1 MSDESLFRIAV
12 IGVGKISI
20 GSHIPAT
27 LSSGLT
33 KLVALVDP
41 DVNRAKKTAEE
52 FGLDVEV
59 KASLKDLTSQI
70 DGVII
75 AVPNHLHAAIAM
87 EAMELGF
94 HVLIEKPL
102 ASTVEDAKK
111 ILAVQEKTN
120 KVVAVGYCT
129 RFYPNYQLLK
139 ELINDNFFG
148 KIDKFAYQAGSA
160 GGWSTFSNYIL
171 DRENVGGGVLVVT
184 GTHFIDRM
192 INLFGFPDQIVYQ
205 DDSQG
210 GPEANARLY
219 LNFNR
224 NDHEISGYI
233 HFSKTTK
240 LNSGLVIESEKGIVV
255 LADNQDDLYYF
266 ERERPDIRI
275 SLTKNKPSNDSPFML
290 QLEDFVQSCMKKTQ
304 PMVSGKSALQS
315 LLLINKA
322 YSIRESFK
330 EQWYPNTV
338 ENAQ

>member
-1 MSDESLFRIAV
+1 MSDESLFKIAV
-12 IGVGKISI
+12 VGVGKISI

-27 LSSGLT
+27 LSSSLT

-59 KASLKDLTSQI
+59 KTRLKDLTSQI

-75 AVPNHLHAAIAM
+75 AAPNHLHAPIAI
-87 EAMELGF
+87 EAMELGL

-102 ASTVEDAKK
+102 ASTVEDAEK
-111 ILAVQEKTN
+111 ILVVQKRTD
-120 KVVAVGYCT
+120 KIVAVGYCT

-148 KIDKFAYQAGSA
+148 RIDKFAYQAGSA
-160 GGWSTFSNYIL
+160 GGWSTYSNYIL

-184 GTHFIDRM
+184 GTHFVDRM
-192 INLFGFPDQIVYQ
+192 INLFGFPDKVVYQ

-224 NDHEISGYI
+224 SDYEIAGYI

-240 LNSGLVIESEKGIVV
+240 LNAGLVIEAEKGIII
-255 LADNQDDLYYF
+255 LPDNQDDLYYF

-290 QLEDFVQSCMKKTQ
+290 QLEDFVHSCMKKTE
-304 PMVSGKSALQS
+304 PMVSGNAALQS
-315 LLLINKA
+315 LILINKA
-322 YSIRESFK
+322 YSVRESFK
-330 EQWYPNTV
+330 EQWYPNSV
-338 ENAQ
+338 EITQ